1 MRVVIIGNGIAGST
15 AARYLRKYSDSEI
28 IMISEESKFPFS
40 RTALMYIYMGHLTF
54 DHTKLYEDDF
64 WQRNRI
70 QLVQSKVTH
79 VDKENKTITL
89 GNEETLQYDYLI
101 LATGSQ
107 PNKFGWPGQDLEGV
121 QTLYF
126 LQDLKKLEEYTHS
139 GIKRAVIVGG
149 GLIGVELAEMLKS
162 RHFEVTM
169 LVRESSFWNIVLPQ
183 EEADM
188 ISDHI
193 RLHGVDLRLNA
204 ELKSING
211 TDNKVQSLTTGT
223 DQEIKCDLVGI
234 TVGVS
239 PNVVLAKEIGLEV
252 NRGIKVSENLMTSN
266 PYIFAIGDCAELI
279 TPKEGRRG
287 VEAVWYV
294 GREMG
299 QVAAANITGHKI
311 DYDQKI
317 WFNSAKFFDVEYQ
330 VYGFVPNII
339 ADPYDTLYY
348 RSPEEYKSIRIVYH
362 KETLTVVGFNL
373 MGVRY
378 RHEVC
383 NAWLEKKSSLSD
395 VIKGLKAANFDP
407 EFFDMIEDQM
417 VILYEQK
424 FGKLQNTTVGITRGL
439 NAARSLVHKI
449 LG

>member
-193 RLHGVDLRLNA
+193 RLHGVDYV
-204 ELKSING
+204 SM
-211 TDNKVQSLTTGT
+211 QS
-223 DQEIKCDLVGI
+223 
-234 TVGVS
+234 
-239 PNVVLAKEIGLEV
+239 
-252 NRGIKVSENLMTSN
+252 
-266 PYIFAIGDCAELI
+266 
-279 TPKEGRRG
+279 
-287 VEAVWYV
+287 
-294 GREMG
+294 
-299 QVAAANITGHKI
+299 
-311 DYDQKI
+311 
-317 WFNSAKFFDVEYQ
+317 
-330 VYGFVPNII
+330 
-339 ADPYDTLYY
+339 
-348 RSPEEYKSIRIVYH
+348 
-362 KETLTVVGFNL
+362 
-373 MGVRY
+373 
-378 RHEVC
+378 
-383 NAWLEKKSSLSD
+383 
-395 VIKGLKAANFDP
+395 
-407 EFFDMIEDQM
+407 
-417 VILYEQK
+417 
-424 FGKLQNTTVGITRGL
+424 
-439 NAARSLVHKI
+439 
-449 LG
+449 